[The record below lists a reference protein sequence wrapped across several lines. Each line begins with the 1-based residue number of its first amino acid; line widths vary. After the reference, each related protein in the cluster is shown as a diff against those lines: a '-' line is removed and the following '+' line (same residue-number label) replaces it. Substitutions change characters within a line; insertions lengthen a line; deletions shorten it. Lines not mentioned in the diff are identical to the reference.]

1 MEIDVGQ
8 FLQWLSEFFWPF
20 LRISALFAAAPVFS
34 ARTVPVRVRIILAL
48 MLTYILLPA
57 IPAAPEVTIFTATG
71 LLMVLQQLAVGL
83 VMGFL
88 VQVMFATL
96 LVAGQVTATTM
107 GLGFASAVDPQNGV
121 QVTMLSQFYV
131 IIATLIFLS
140 IDGHLLLIQVL
151 AQTFILI
158 PVDANLLAPAL
169 FQNVVEFA
177 GQMFVT
183 AMVIA
188 LPAVTGVLLVN
199 LGFGVIT
206 KAAPQLNVFAI
217 GFPITI
223 LAGFILILLSMGTLQ
238 PMLTQVFSSGFAN
251 MQNLLL

>member
-1 MEIDVGQ
+1 MEIDVEQ

>member
-1 MEIDVGQ
+1 MEIEVGK
-8 FLQWLSEFFWPF
+8 FMQWFSDFFWPF
-20 LRISALFAAAPVFS
+20 LRIGALFAAAPVFS

-48 MLTYILLPA
+48 MLTYILLPT

-88 VQVMFATL
+88 VQIMFATL

-177 GQMFVT
+177 GQMFIS

-188 LPAVTGVLLVN
+188 IPAVTGVLLVN

-206 KAAPQLNVFAI
+206 KAAPQLNIFAI

-238 PMLTQVFSSGFAN
+238 PMLSQVFSNGFAN